1 LASPVDEAGLAVF
14 DSLAGAEPPPADS
27 LDEAPPEPVLLVL
40 VSLGDSLDEAPT
52 VDAPEFVDFG
62 ESVL

>member
-14 DSLAGAEPPPADS
+14 DSL
-27 LDEAPPEPVLLVL
+27 DEVPPEPVLLVL
-40 VSLGDSLDEAPT
+40 VSLGDSLDEAPP